1 MKHDMTL
8 ELWLAPEPAR
18 LAPAL
23 AASWAALLSADE
35 RQRWQRYAREEDRN
49 RFLLVRALVRKV
61 LAQELHLQPQELVFK
76 SDSHGKPHVVAP
88 GGKALH
94 FNLSHTRGLSA
105 LVLSRKVE
113 VGVDVESLG
122 REVELLALAR
132 RYFATPEVLMLE
144 DLAPEPQRELFFAL
158 WTLKEAWVKAK
169 GLGLRVPL
177 DEFSFHGPGLMLA
190 AHAAAEAQSVAIG
203 APGAAAIELHCDPQL
218 LEQADDWSFRLLR
231 RGGFRIAVAAAYPA
245 AQPLRLV
252 LHDANPLLDLQE
264 TSLAS
269 GQ

>member
-1 MKHDMTL
+1 MTHEMTL
-8 ELWLAPEPAR
+8 DLWLAPEPAE

-23 AASWAALLSADE
+23 AECWAALLSADE
-35 RQRWQRYAREEDRN
+35 RQRWQRYAREEDRK

-61 LAQELHLQPQELVFK
+61 LGQELRMQPGDLVFRA
-76 SDSHGKPHVVAP
+76 DNHGKPHIVAP

-94 FNLSHTRGLSA
+94 FNLSHTRGRSV
-105 LVLSRKVE
+105 LVVSRKVE
-113 VGVDVESLG
+113 VGVDVESLQ

-132 RYFATPEVLMLE
+132 RYFATPEVRMLE

-177 DEFSFHGPGLMLA
+177 DEFSFHGPGLTLA
-190 AHAAAEAQSVAIG
+190 ANAADAQSVAIG

-218 LEQADDWSFRLLR
+218 LEQAADWSFRLLR
-231 RGGFRIAVAAAYPA
+231 QGEFRIAVAAAHPA
-245 AQPLRLV
+245 AHPLHLN
-252 LHDANPLLDLQE
+252 LHDATAILQ
-264 TSLAS
+264 S
-269 GQ
+269 